1 MIIFVFTSCW
11 LGLFALKIYDDCFR
25 DFSENR
31 LSFDLT
37 EGRFLGEKVIFLIHD
52 TVLNFRWLSQ
62 IWSKAE
68 LSQYFLKTS
77 FCCLLILL
85 ETFSI
90 FATKKNT
97 FFAASCRR
105 DFLKSIFEGLSRQSA
120 TGESLNLFHELY
132 FFFVFG
138 KIQLILSCRWR
149 RGWTE
154 SQVENLKNLAA
165 NRQKIFPIITNYF
178 QNNSNYHKI
187 VSKYIEISWSGKHKQ
202 TGGKKAKTYFPN
214 ITKYFQFRT

>member
-62 IWSKAE
+62 ILSKAK

-90 FATKKNT
+90 FAKTKH
-97 FFAASCRR
+97 
-105 DFLKSIFEGLSRQSA
+105 IFC
-120 TGESLNLFHELY
+120 SLLPPRL
-132 FFFVFG
+132 
-138 KIQLILSCRWR
+138 
-149 RGWTE
+149 
-154 SQVENLKNLAA
+154 SQVNLRGTFQTISSWWEFKPFSWVVFLFCFWENSTDSVLQVEERLDRESSGEPEK
-165 NRQKIFPIITNYF
+165 PGS
-178 QNNSNYHKI
+178 NS
-187 VSKYIEISWSGKHKQ
+187 
-202 TGGKKAKTYFPN
+202 
-214 ITKYFQFRT
+214 

>member
-62 IWSKAE
+62 ILSKAK

-77 FCCLLILL
+77 FLLPPDSFGNFLNICNK
-85 ETFSI
+85 
-90 FATKKNT
+90 KKNT

-165 NRQKIFPIITNYF
+165 NRQKIF
-178 QNNSNYHKI
+178 Q
-187 VSKYIEISWSGKHKQ
+187 
-202 TGGKKAKTYFPN
+202 N
-214 ITKYFQFRT
+214 ITK

>member
-1 MIIFVFTSCW
+1 MTQFWIFGDS
-11 LGLFALKIYDDCFR
+11 LKFYQR
-25 DFSENR
+25 PN
-31 LSFDLT
+31 
-37 EGRFLGEKVIFLIHD
+37 FLYISWKPFYAASW
-52 TVLNFRWLSQ
+52 FFW
-62 IWSKAE
+62 K
-68 LSQYFLKTS
+68 LSQYLQKQ
-77 FCCLLILL
+77 
-85 ETFSI
+85 
-90 FATKKNT
+90 NT

-120 TGESLNLFHELY
+120 AGESLNLFHELY

-165 NRQKIFPIITNYF
+165 NRQKIFQIITKYF
-178 QNNSNYHKI
+178 QNNSNYHKK
-187 VSKYIEISWSGKHKQ
+187 VSKYIEISWSGEHKQ

>member
-1 MIIFVFTSCW
+1 MFQRLLWKPFVIRPHRGSI
-11 LGLFALKIYDDCFR
+11 LGGEGNLFNSWHSFE
-25 DFSENR
+25 FSVT
-31 LSFDLT
+31 LS
-37 EGRFLGEKVIFLIHD
+37 
-52 TVLNFRWLSQ
+52 NFIKGQTL
-62 IWSKAE
+62 
-68 LSQYFLKTS
+68 
-77 FCCLLILL
+77 
-85 ETFSI
+85 SI
-90 FATKKNT
+90 FPENLFLLPPDSFGNFLNICNKKNT

-120 TGESLNLFHELY
+120 AGESLNLFHELY

-165 NRQKIFPIITNYF
+165 NRQKIFQIITKYF

-214 ITKYFQFRT
+214 ITKYFQMET